1 MLWLNGIFGV
11 RRHRFI
17 YRSDILVLAL
27 VVRKSVHDDVAL
39 WTIIMYGGI
48 DGIAEVPKTWNMV
61 LMTLKIWRIRR

>member
-27 VVRKSVHDDVAL
+27 VVRKSVHDDVA
-39 WTIIMYGGI
+39 
-48 DGIAEVPKTWNMV
+48 P
-61 LMTLKIWRIRR
+61 